1 MYGFEY
7 VKPGSVDQAAGVLK
21 GDDEA
26 KLLAG
31 GMTLLPTMKQRLAQP
46 SKIVDLAGIPGLK
59 GVRIEGDKL
68 IIGAMTR
75 HYDVANSA
83 DVKSRL
89 PALANL
95 AAGIGDV
102 QVRHRGTMG
111 GSVANNDPSADYPA
125 GVLGLNGTVR
135 TDRREIGADDFFLG
149 MFETA
154 LEPGEIIKEIAYPL
168 TWQQAAY
175 KKFRHPVS
183 RYAMAG
189 VLVAKGPSGVRV
201 AVTGAGNG
209 VFRSAIMEQALQASF
224 TPEALDGIELDPA
237 EYATDIHASAEYR
250 AHLTRVM
257 AQDAVAMALGK

>member
-7 VKPGSVDQAAGVLK
+7 VKPGSVDQAAGIVK
-21 GDDEA
+21 ADDDA

-46 SKIVDLAGIPGLK
+46 SKIVDLAGIPGLT
-59 GVRIEGDKL
+59 GIRVDGNL
-68 IIGAMTR
+68 LLIGAMTR
-75 HYDVANSA
+75 HFDVANST

-89 PALANL
+89 PALASL

-111 GSVANNDPSADYPA
+111 GSVANNDPAADYPA
-125 GVLGLNGTVR
+125 GVLGLNAIVR
-135 TDRREIGADDFFLG
+135 TDRREIAADDYFVG

-154 LEPGEIIKEIAYPL
+154 LQPGEIIKEIAFPL
-168 TWQQAAY
+168 TWQSASY

-189 VLVAKGPSGVRV
+189 VLVARGPAGIRV

-209 VFRSAIMEQALQASF
+209 VFRSAVLEQALTADFS
-224 TPEALDGIELDPA
+224 PEALDKIELDPA
-237 EYATDIHASAEYR
+237 DFGADIHASSEYR
-250 AHLTRVM
+250 AHLTKVM
-257 AQDAVAMALGK
+257 AQDAVAQILGR